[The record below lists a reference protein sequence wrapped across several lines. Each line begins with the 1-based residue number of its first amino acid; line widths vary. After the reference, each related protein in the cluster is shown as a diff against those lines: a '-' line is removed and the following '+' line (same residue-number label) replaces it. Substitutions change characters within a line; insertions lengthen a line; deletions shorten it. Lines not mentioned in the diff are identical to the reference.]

1 MHAVCKISTVET
13 HVAESTE
20 SEAVAN
26 NQTSEIPTKAALA
39 PQATQEAPVAVAQT
53 DQAPELPA
61 EGDAVAQKPSG
72 VESDAAG
79 DAEIAPEAVAKPVV
93 PAGSTGEPST
103 PVTAPAN
110 EPTAAATGSPAPAD
124 ATPAMAPA
132 RAWEPSKK
140 ATPRQRRR
148 RIRRIIAAAL
158 VALYA
163 LGAWHFSSHFVP
175 GTTVDGIDASY
186 LSSEELASA
195 LTERAA
201 SYQLAISDPN
211 GFATTLNGTDFAFST
226 QASAVAAKALERT
239 TPVLWLPY
247 LLTPQHMLIDAQIGF
262 DEEALRTQIA
272 TAVDAYNKEAEQ
284 PTNAKASYN
293 KDEGHFVISD
303 ESCGTALDAA
313 KIYDACVPACRE
325 LAPSLALDGTV
336 LLQPTIAHDNA
347 DLVAVVDRVNK
358 ILDTPLEIKCGDET
372 VCTVDRD
379 TVASWISITDTNE
392 LKVEGVYDWIG
403 GNDAIKDAGNTSDDE
418 HVWELDAQGTCDA
431 IHDVIENNTGKP
443 AEVARTLIETKP
455 PVTPGAKERGRHID
469 VNLTTQFARFY
480 DTDGK
485 VIWDSPF
492 VSGNVA
498 EGRDTP
504 TGEFAI
510 EGKEAGRTLVGAD
523 EDQDGKPDYES
534 YVNFWMPFLRG
545 DWGLHDA
552 TWRWDSEFGGDTY
565 TYNGSHGCIN
575 LPYDKAEA
583 LFNLC
588 VVGDPV
594 IVHY

>member
-1 MHAVCKISTVET
+1 M
-13 HVAESTE
+13 TE
-20 SEAVAN
+20 SNPTTAVTEQDTNTALAKIN
-26 NQTSEIPTKAALA
+26 NETAALA
-39 PQATQEAPVAVAQT
+39 VQKTTTAGPLAKTAQASPATAGGTEAATLEVPPISNEDATEDAAPKSAAPQPA
-53 DQAPELPA
+53 APE
-61 EGDAVAQKPSG
+61 
-72 VESDAAG
+72 
-79 DAEIAPEAVAKPVV
+79 
-93 PAGSTGEPST
+93 
-103 PVTAPAN
+103 
-110 EPTAAATGSPAPAD
+110 
-124 ATPAMAPA
+124 MAPA
-132 RAWEPSKK
+132 RAWNPTKK

-148 RIRRIIAAAL
+148 RIRLILLAVLAAL
-158 VALYA
+158 YG
-163 LGAWHFSSHFVP
+163 LGIWHFSSHFVP
-175 GTTVDGIDASY
+175 GTTVDGIDASNMAT
-186 LSSEELASA
+186 SELAGA
-195 LTERAA
+195 LADRAA
-201 SYQLAISDPN
+201 TYQLTVTDPN
-211 GFATTLNGTDFAFST
+211 GFEATFKGSDFAFSSD
-226 QASAVAAKALERT
+226 ADAVAREALSRT
-239 TPVLWLPY
+239 TPALWLPY
-247 LLTPQHMLIDAQIGF
+247 LLSPQHMLVDAQIGF
-262 DEEALRTQIA
+262 DEEALHSLVN
-272 TAVDAYNKEAEQ
+272 TAVEAYNAEAEP

-293 KDEGHFVISD
+293 KDEGHFVIAD
-303 ESCGTALDAA
+303 ESCGTALDAG

-325 LAPSLALDGTV
+325 LALATSVGPEA
-336 LLQPTIAHDNA
+336 LLQPPITKLNT
-347 DLVAVVDRVNK
+347 DLLAVVEHVNQV
-358 ILDTPLEIKCGDET
+358 LDTPIDMTCAGET
-372 VCTVDRD
+372 ICTIDRD
-379 TVASWISITDTNE
+379 TVASWITITDDNQ
-392 LKVEGVYDWIG
+392 LKVEGVYDWVEH
-403 GNDAIKDAGNTSDDE
+403 NDAIKDAGNSSDDE
-418 HVWELDAQGTCDA
+418 HVWELDVQGTTDS
-431 IHDVIENNTGKP
+431 IHYVIENNLGMSV
-443 AEVARTLIETKP
+443 EVVRTLIESKP

-480 DTDGK
+480 DTDGT

-510 EGKEAGRTLVGAD
+510 ESKEAGRTLVGAD